1 MTPKIDAETT
11 IEGLKQ
17 LRKKFEDDLRSN
29 KSFIGLNSIN
39 SLLQLLEPTPSQNT
53 TIGLPIIES
62 YDPTLS
68 QIRKAEYFLRKV
80 NKPLTTSEIVDLIL
94 IEEPNLVK
102 SKVMGGLSAVLGD
115 YSMKKKKIVKR
126 ETNKKG
132 ELVYSLL

>member
-39 SLLQLLEPTPSQNT
+39 SLLQLLESAPSQNT
-53 TIGLPIIES
+53 TIGLPIIEN

-68 QIRKAEYFLRKV
+68 QIRKAEYFLRKA

-94 IEEPNLVK
+94 IEEPNLNK

-115 YSMKKKKIVKR
+115 YATKKKKIVKR